1 MQTGSKGRKEYADR
15 VIKIK
20 FPNNEA
26 YTKAVED
33 MAEQKKK
40 EVRSMV
46 GIVIFTLLVCITT
59 ATCVLGCKYLDKQGD
74 LSYAKFKELNQ
85 NLDNLEKMLSDKG
98 HGGRR

>member
-20 FPNNEA
+20 SPNNEA
-26 YTKAVED
+26 YTKSVED
-33 MAEQKKK
+33 MAEQKK

-85 NLDNLEKMLSDKG
+85 KLDNLEKMLSDKG
-98 HGGRR
+98 HGGRG

>member
-20 FPNNEA
+20 SPNNEA

-33 MAEQKKK
+33 MAEQKK

-85 NLDNLEKMLSDKG
+85 KLDNLEKMLSDKG
-98 HGGRR
+98 HGGMG

>member
-1 MQTGSKGRKEYADR
+1 MQTGSKGGKEYADR

-20 FPNNEA
+20 SPNNEA

-33 MAEQKKK
+33 MAEQKK

-85 NLDNLEKMLSDKG
+85 KLDNLEKMLSDKG
-98 HGGRR
+98 HGGRG

>member
-20 FPNNEA
+20 SPNNEA

-33 MAEQKKK
+33 MEEQKKK

-46 GIVIFTLLVCITT
+46 CIVIFTILVCITT

-74 LSYAKFKELNQ
+74 LSYAKFNELNQ
-85 NLDNLEKMLSDKG
+85 KLDNLEKMLSDKG
-98 HGGRR
+98 HGGRG

>member
-20 FPNNEA
+20 SPNNEA

-40 EVRSMV
+40 GVRSMV

-85 NLDNLEKMLSDKG
+85 KLDNLEKMLSDKG
-98 HGGRR
+98 HGGRG

>member
-1 MQTGSKGRKEYADR
+1 MRASSKGQKEYADR

-20 FPNNEA
+20 SPNNEA

-33 MAEQKKK
+33 MQNKK

-85 NLDNLEKMLSDKG
+85 KLDNLEKMLSDKG
-98 HGGRR
+98 HGGRG

>member
-20 FPNNEA
+20 SPNNEA
-26 YTKAVED
+26 YTKAVEN

-85 NLDNLEKMLSDKG
+85 KLDNLEKMLSDKG
-98 HGGRR
+98 HGGRG

>member
-20 FPNNEA
+20 SPNNEA

-33 MAEQKKK
+33 MAEQKK

-46 GIVIFTLLVCITT
+46 GIVIFTPIGMHNNC
-59 ATCVLGCKYLDKQGD
+59 
-74 LSYAKFKELNQ
+74 
-85 NLDNLEKMLSDKG
+85 NLRARM
-98 HGGRR
+98 

>member
-20 FPNNEA
+20 SPNNEA

-40 EVRSMV
+40 EVRYMV

-85 NLDNLEKMLSDKG
+85 KLDNLEKMLSDKG
-98 HGGRR
+98 HGGRG

>member
-20 FPNNEA
+20 SPNNEA

-33 MAEQKKK
+33 MAEQK

-74 LSYAKFKELNQ
+74 LSYVKFKELNQ
-85 NLDNLEKMLSDKG
+85 KLDNLEKMLSDKG
-98 HGGRR
+98 HGGRG

>member
-20 FPNNEA
+20 SPNNEA

-85 NLDNLEKMLSDKG
+85 KLDNLEKMLSDKG
-98 HGGRR
+98 HGGRG